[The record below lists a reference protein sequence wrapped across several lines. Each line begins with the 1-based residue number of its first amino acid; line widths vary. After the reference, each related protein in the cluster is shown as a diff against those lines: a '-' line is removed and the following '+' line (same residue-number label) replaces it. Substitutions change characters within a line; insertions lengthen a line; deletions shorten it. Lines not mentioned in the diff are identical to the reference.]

1 MIPGNLAGKYRLLAT
16 LGHGGMADVYLAC
29 ARGPAGFNKL
39 LVIKELRPGLAQDP
53 DYLQMF
59 LDEARL
65 AAQLSHPNIV
75 QTYETLASD
84 GRYFI
89 AMEYLEGQPL
99 NRVLAEQGQRGALP
113 RAAGLR
119 ILSEALRGLHYA
131 HELRD
136 YAGTA
141 LGIVHRDATPHN
153 VLVTYDGQVKL
164 VDFGIAKASGSSDT
178 RVGMLKGKVGYM
190 APEQARGDDID
201 RRTDVFG
208 MGVVLWELLAGR
220 RMWRGSSDV
229 AILNRLSAGDVP
241 GLVGDAT
248 PELARICG
256 RATAADPRARY
267 SSAEEFRLELEAC
280 LQEERSAWDTRR
292 VGALVAELFAS
303 ERERLRS
310 VIQLQLLDNSRLP
323 AVLEHTHTSRS
334 GSLDPRYDALEAR
347 LTPSPTPAE
356 LVIDVP
362 SQHKQ
367 ELDTAVFPRVR
378 SARRLRR
385 LRAGVVL
392 GAALAGVVLGAL
404 LLARRAPPPVALPAA
419 VGHDTRLVSGH
430 AYQLGPELRLESGVT
445 LTVESE
451 AQLLADPTRGT
462 KLVLAPGAR
471 VISEP

>member
-1 MIPGNLAGKYRLLAT
+1 MIPGNLAGKYRLLAM

-53 DYLQMF
+53 DFLQMF

-99 NRVLAEQGQRGALP
+99 NRILAEQGKRGALP
-113 RAAGLR
+113 RTAGLR
-119 ILSEALRGLHYA
+119 VLSEALRGLHYA

-164 VDFGIAKASGSSDT
+164 VDFGIAKVGGSSDT

-229 AILNRLSAGDVP
+229 AVLNRLSAGDVP
-241 GLVGDAT
+241 PVAALGGEI
-248 PELARICG
+248 PRELARICD
-256 RATAADPRARY
+256 RATAADPQARY

-280 LQEERSAWDTRR
+280 MQDDRSAWDTRR
-292 VGALVAELFAS
+292 VGGLVAELFAT

-310 VIQLQLLDNSRLP
+310 VIQLQLLDNTRLP

-334 GSLDPRYDALEAR
+334 GSLDPRYDAR
-347 LTPSPTPAE
+347 LTPSPTPVE

-367 ELDTAVFPRVR
+367 ELDTAVFPRGR
-378 SARRLRR
+378 SARRLRQ
-385 LRAGVVL
+385 LRAGVVV
-392 GAALAGVVLGAL
+392 GAAVTGVALGAL
-404 LLARRAPPPVALPAA
+404 LLVRRAPPPVELPPA
-419 VGHDTRLVSGH
+419 VAHDTRLVGGH
-430 AYQLGPELRLESGVT
+430 AYQLGPELRVASGVT
-445 LTVESE
+445 LTVEAE